1 MLSLNGDVTLFV
13 YYKRLVIIDIYRCT
27 AERRMLKLRII
38 AIMANYTYIFAIMC
52 PKAFNET
59 MILLGL
65 AGYEICFL
73 AELVEPVV
81 LSTWRTGS
89 VGVKESLLSR
99 DPVKVTVGDN
109 VRLLTKTKV
118 NTNTVNAV

>member
-1 MLSLNGDVTLFV
+1 
-13 YYKRLVIIDIYRCT
+13 
-27 AERRMLKLRII
+27 
-38 AIMANYTYIFAIMC
+38 MC
-52 PKAFNET
+52 PRAFNKT

-65 AGYEICFL
+65 AGYEACFL
-73 AELVEPVV
+73 AERAKPLV

-109 VRLLTKTKV
+109 VRLLTKAKV
-118 NTNTVNAV
+118 NTKTLNAV